1 VTIGLTFRYQ
11 FDLDE
16 LLLIYWVQSV
26 AIGVSFFVRMS
37 LAVGRPGPVGDFSD
51 ASDRGFMLLFFPVHF
66 GLFHVLYYIFIKPA
80 AFPGLLSPLVL
91 CVAVFVL
98 CHAYSLWQN
107 IGRDRVAGAYFST
120 LFWLPYAR
128 VLPMHVTII
137 SGKQIGAERALL
149 LFLVLKT
156 FADLVM
162 HAVEHQ
168 VLRRGEPAQ
177 R

>member
-1 VTIGLTFRYQ
+1 MTIGLTFRYR

-80 AFPGLLSPLVL
+80 ASPDLLSPLVL
-91 CVAVFVL
+91 CGAVFVL

-107 IGRDRVAGAYFST
+107 IERDRVAGAHFST

-137 SGKQIGAERALL
+137 FGRQIGAEHALL
-149 LFLVLKT
+149 LFLGLKT
-156 FADLVM
+156 FMDVLM
-162 HAVEHQ
+162 HAVEHR
-168 VLRRGEPAQ
+168 VLRRGEPVQ

>member
-1 VTIGLTFRYQ
+1 MTIGLTFRYQ

-16 LLLIYWVQSV
+16 LMLIYWLQSV
-26 AIGVSFFVRMS
+26 AIGVSFFIRMS
-37 LAVGRPGPVGDFSD
+37 LSVGRPGPVGDFSD

-66 GLFHVLYYIFIKPA
+66 GLFHILYLAFVKPA
-80 AFPGLLSPLVL
+80 AFPALLSPLVL
-91 CVAVFVL
+91 CAAAFVL
-98 CHAYSLWQN
+98 CHVYSLWQN
-107 IGRDRVAGAYFST
+107 IGRDRVAGAHFAT

-128 VLPMHVTII
+128 VIPMHFTII
-137 SGKQIGAERALL
+137 FGKQIGAERGLL

-162 HAVEHQ
+162 HAVEHH
-168 VLRRGEPAQ
+168 VLRRGEPAK